1 MTWYY
6 LFRIQEI
13 YLFFIINARRWSLL
27 LEPPNRRCVVRW
39 VRARSN
45 ATYSQLL
52 TNCSLPMV
60 EVMIPVRWWRFF
72 SFCSR
77 PVVFNS
83 IDDNFSNCLYS
94 WCYTY
99 INICIWIAL
108 SLSLSLVARTSRVHA
123 GRWCMNGSRL
133 VRSYLYHAN
142 CLCVFFKQS
151 IKMHVTQYFI
161 SCLNWNEQS
170 HMLFSSLRF
179 VFFPHISSTHS
190 FKTLHCFFPL
200 NWRCSA
206 CYQSLISRSNI
217 LQRPAC
223 QGPGDETSLFTYV
236 KDFLF
241 INPVFMEF
249 QLWRTR
255 KKKQQANDRNE
266 LHWNSRLYNF

>member
-161 SCLNWNEQS
+161 SCLNWNEQLAGRTCFS
-170 HMLFSSLRF
+170 VRFGSFFSLIFLPLTASKLFT
-179 VFFPHISSTHS
+179 VFFHWIEGAP
-190 FKTLHCFFPL
+190 
-200 NWRCSA
+200 RA
-206 CYQSLISRSNI
+206 
-217 LQRPAC
+217 
-223 QGPGDETSLFTYV
+223 
-236 KDFLF
+236 
-241 INPVFMEF
+241 IN
-249 QLWRTR
+249 
-255 KKKQQANDRNE
+255 
-266 LHWNSRLYNF
+266 H